1 MTVLSDR
8 FWGRYYV
15 LSPLAML
22 MGLAIALPMAAQTLP
37 HQPTAFNSLQK
48 PEHKAKPAILSQGNP
63 EPPPLPLHRQSVPRQ
78 PFQPQIL
85 PLVPQGN
92 PDTQSTTERR
102 ITPNIAI
109 ITPSAYGASE
119 GDLAVGVG
127 VQARSRFSDQGDGV
141 IGAKIGFGDSRET
154 VGLELGLVLVDL
166 DSPWSD
172 GAFNFKLHRQLN
184 PDLVVAAGMQSIA
197 RFGDTDSAASLYGVA
212 TQRFTLRPQIT
223 DPLSQLYLSVGL
235 GNGQFRSEAD
245 VLADESSVGLFGSV
259 ALRLT
264 AGSSAIAEWTGQDL
278 TIGMA
283 IVPFPDQSF
292 VIVPALSDLTG
303 SAGDGVRFLFSA
315 SYSFS
320 F

>member
-1 MTVLSDR
+1 MVVLSNY
-8 FWGRYYV
+8 FWVHR
-15 LSPLAML
+15 LALPPLAL
-22 MGLAIALPMAAQTLP
+22 LIKLAVAMPLAAQTLP
-37 HQPTAFNSLQK
+37 PLHPATDSLAK
-48 PEHKAKPAILSQGNP
+48 PSEKTQPAILSQSNP
-63 EPPPLPLHRQSVPRQ
+63 AAPPLPLHRQPVPRQ

-85 PLVPQGN
+85 PLVPQG
-92 PDTQSTTERR
+92 DTETQSTADQR

-109 ITPSAYGASE
+109 ITPSAYGASQ

-127 VQARSRFSDQGDGV
+127 VQARSRFSDRGDGV
-141 IGAKIGFGDSRET
+141 IGAKIGFGDSRES
-154 VGLELGLVLVDL
+154 VGLEVGLVLVDL
-166 DSPWSD
+166 DNPWQD
-172 GAFNFKLHRQLN
+172 GAFNFKLHRHLN

-197 RFGDTDSAASLYGVA
+197 RFGDTDSEASLYGVA
-212 TQRFTLRPQIT
+212 TQRFALRPQVT
-223 DPLSQLYLSVGL
+223 DPLSQLYVSVGV

-245 VLADESSVGLFGSV
+245 VLANESSVGLFGSV

-264 AGSSAIAEWTGQDL
+264 AGASAIAEWTGQDL
-278 TIGMA
+278 TVGMA
-283 IVPFPDQSF
+283 IVPFPDQPF